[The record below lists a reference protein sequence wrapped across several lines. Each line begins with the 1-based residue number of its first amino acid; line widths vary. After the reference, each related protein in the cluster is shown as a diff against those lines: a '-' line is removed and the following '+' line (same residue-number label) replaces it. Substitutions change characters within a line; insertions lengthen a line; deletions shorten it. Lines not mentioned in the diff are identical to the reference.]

1 MLFVSGLDVTAGAHT
16 ATCLG
21 WNSVPVVCLMVD
33 TDPVDFGSGSPVPEL
48 FATRCARS
56 CLGLVLCGSRL
67 SKYKRPEAD
76 ADRPPPRNGYVLRP
90 GRNMMP

>member
-67 SKYKRPEAD
+67 SSTKD
-76 ADRPPPRNGYVLRP
+76 PRRTLTALPQGTGTYYARVET
-90 GRNMMP
+90 